1 VEPRA
6 DEFLID
12 LLVTIMMM
20 HVMHAMRIIN
30 ATLNTKE
37 EEVE

>member
-6 DEFLID
+6 DAFLID
-12 LLVTIMMM
+12 LLVTLMMM
-20 HVMHAMRIIN
+20 HVMCNIQIIN